1 MARMHRRLARD
12 ERGESLAELLISSV
26 VFTTALMFLA
36 QLMAMGVAS
45 SYQAQARSEAV
56 SLVKFQLEL
65 LKAVPFGNAQLA
77 AGGSVPPAA
86 AVAGY
91 SEQVD
96 GTGQVVANVSLHTRQ
111 WQVVNLTPSLK
122 QITVAV
128 TTNSSIMGQP
138 VTVQISTLRTQG

>member
-1 MARMHRRLARD
+1 MRKGLARD
-12 ERGESLAELLISSV
+12 ERGVSLVELLISLV
-26 VFTTALMFLA
+26 IFTTALMALA
-36 QLMAMGVAS
+36 QLMTMGVAS
-45 SYQAQARSEAV
+45 SYQSQARSEAA
-56 SLVKFQLEL
+56 SLVKFQLEV
-65 LKAVPFGNAQLA
+65 LKAMSFGNAMLA

-96 GTGQVVANVSLHTRQ
+96 GTGQVVAGVSLHTRQ
-111 WQVVNLTPSLK
+111 WQVIDVTPNLK

-128 TTNSSIMGQP
+128 TSNSTIMGRP

>member
-1 MARMHRRLARD
+1 MRRHLARD
-12 ERGESLAELLISSV
+12 ERGVSLVELLTSLVI
-26 VFTTALMFLA
+26 FCTAPMALA
-36 QLMAMGVAS
+36 QLMTMGVAS
-45 SYQAQARSEAV
+45 SYQSQARSEAA
-56 SLVKFQLEL
+56 SPVKFQLEV
-65 LKAVPFGNAQLA
+65 LKAVSFGNAMLA

-96 GTGQVVANVSLHTRQ
+96 GTGQVVAGVSLHTRQ
-111 WQVVNLTPSLK
+111 WQVIDVTPNLK

-128 TTNSSIMGQP
+128 TSNSTSMGRP

>member
-1 MARMHRRLARD
+1 MRKSLARD
-12 ERGESLAELLISSV
+12 ERGVSLVELLISLV
-26 VFTTALMFLA
+26 IFTTALMALA
-36 QLMAMGVAS
+36 QLMTMGVAA
-45 SYQAQARSEAV
+45 SYQSQARSDAA
-56 SLVKFQLEL
+56 SLVKFQLEV
-65 LKAVPFGNAQLA
+65 LKAVSFGDAMLA

-96 GTGQVVANVSLHTRQ
+96 GTGQVVANLSLHTRQ
-111 WQVVNLTPSLK
+111 WQVVDLTPTLK

-128 TTNSSIMGQP
+128 TSNSTIMGRP

>member
-1 MARMHRRLARD
+1 MRKGLARD
-12 ERGESLAELLISSV
+12 ERGVSLVELLISLV
-26 VFTTALMFLA
+26 IFTTALMALA
-36 QLMAMGVAS
+36 QLMTMGVAA
-45 SYQAQARSEAV
+45 SYQSQARSDAA
-56 SLVKFQLEL
+56 SLVKFQLEV
-65 LKAVPFGNAQLA
+65 LKAVSFGDARLA

-96 GTGQVVANVSLHTRQ
+96 GTGQVVANLSLLTRQ
-111 WQVVNLTPSLK
+111 WQVVDLTPTLK

-128 TTNSSIMGQP
+128 TSNSTSMGRQ

>member
-1 MARMHRRLARD
+1 MRKGLARD
-12 ERGESLAELLISSV
+12 ERGVSLVELLISLV
-26 VFTTALMFLA
+26 IFTTALMALA
-36 QLMAMGVAS
+36 QLMTMGVAA
-45 SYQAQARSEAV
+45 SYQSQARSDAA
-56 SLVKFQLEL
+56 SLVKFQLEV
-65 LKAVPFGNAQLA
+65 LKAVSFGDALLA

-96 GTGQVVANVSLHTRQ
+96 GTGQVVANLSLHTRQ
-111 WQVVNLTPSLK
+111 WQVVDLTPTLK

-128 TTNSSIMGQP
+128 TSNSTIMGRP

>member
-1 MARMHRRLARD
+1 MRRSPARD
-12 ERGESLAELLISSV
+12 ERGVSLVELLISMV
-26 VFTTALMFLA
+26 IFTTALMALA

-45 SYQAQARSEAV
+45 SYQSQARSEAV

-65 LKAVPFGNAQLA
+65 LKAVSFGNAMLA
-77 AGGSVPPAA
+77 AGGSVPPVA

-96 GTGQVVANVSLHTRQ
+96 TTGQVVAGVSFHTRQ
-111 WQVVNLTPSLK
+111 WQIVDVTPRLK

-128 TTNSSIMGQP
+128 TTNDPIMGKP

>member
-1 MARMHRRLARD
+1 MRKGLARD
-12 ERGESLAELLISSV
+12 ERGVSLVELLISLV
-26 VFTTALMFLA
+26 IFTTALMALA
-36 QLMAMGVAS
+36 QLMTMGVAA
-45 SYQAQARSEAV
+45 SYQSQARSDAA
-56 SLVKFQLEL
+56 SLVKFQLEV
-65 LKAVPFGNAQLA
+65 LKAVSFGDARLA

-96 GTGQVVANVSLHTRQ
+96 GTGQVVANLSLLTRQ
-111 WQVVNLTPSLK
+111 WQVVDLTPTLK

-128 TTNSSIMGQP
+128 TSNSTIMGRP

>member
-1 MARMHRRLARD
+1 MRRGLARD
-12 ERGESLAELLISSV
+12 DRGMSLTELLISSV
-26 VFTTALMFLA
+26 VFTTALMALA
-36 QLMAMGVAS
+36 QLMTMGVAS

-56 SLVKFQLEL
+56 SLAKSQLEV
-65 LKAVPFGNAQLA
+65 LKAVSFGNAMLA

-86 AVAGY
+86 VVAGY

-96 GTGQVVANVSLHTRQ
+96 VSGQVVAGVSLHTRQ
-111 WQVVNLTPSLK
+111 WQVVDVTPSLK

-138 VTVQISTLRTQG
+138 VTVQISTLRSQG

>member
-1 MARMHRRLARD
+1 MRRSLARD
-12 ERGESLAELLISSV
+12 ERGVSLVELLISTV
-26 VFTTALMFLA
+26 IFTTALMALA
-36 QLMAMGVAS
+36 QLMTMGVAA
-45 SYQAQARSEAV
+45 SYQSQARSDAA
-56 SLVKFQLEL
+56 SLVKFQLEV
-65 LKAVPFGNAQLA
+65 LKAVSFGNAMLA

-96 GTGQVVANVSLHTRQ
+96 GTGQVVGDPVSLHTRQ
-111 WQVVNLTPSLK
+111 WQVVDLTPSLK